1 MAEEKQRITITAE
14 QRQSWPDANCFFL
27 SLLPLEKV
35 PSSSKSCGHIAA
47 SSFTCVGTGA
57 GRGLNKEEIWKGA
70 EKGSGKGRK
79 TLRHCLVCSNRSAS
93 TWPGIW
99 ENKSDFW
106 SPVSLGHTVGLLVCL
121 DCHLA
126 LKKKKKKKPT
136 RTLALTYLPS
146 YSTYLGF
153 LAFLNLFL
161 GTRLVFQWLRLHF
174 PVWEVQVPS
183 LVRDLRS
190 HMPCSQ
196 TTKIENRSSIVT
208 NSIRTLK
215 TGTPLVPMVKNP
227 PCTAGDV
234 GSIPCLGTESPPASE
249 KLSPCT
255 ATTEP
260 VCSGADVTQPE
271 SQCTTNKD
279 PAQCS

>member
-1 MAEEKQRITITAE
+1 MAKEKQRITITAE

-126 LKKKKKKKPT
+126 LKKKKSQRERWPSPT
-136 RTLALTYLPS
+136 CPPIAHIWDSL
-146 YSTYLGF
+146 
-153 LAFLNLFL
+153 LF
-161 GTRLVFQWLRLHF
+161 
-174 PVWEVQVPS
+174 
-183 LVRDLRS
+183 
-190 HMPCSQ
+190 
-196 TTKIENRSSIVT
+196 
-208 NSIRTLK
+208 
-215 TGTPLVPMVKNP
+215 
-227 PCTAGDV
+227 
-234 GSIPCLGTESPPASE
+234 
-249 KLSPCT
+249 
-255 ATTEP
+255 
-260 VCSGADVTQPE
+260 
-271 SQCTTNKD
+271 
-279 PAQCS
+279 

>member
-126 LKKKKKKKPT
+126 LKKKSI
-136 RTLALTYLPS
+136 AYNVSWGTYWCHAHWS
-146 YSTYLGF
+146 HWKISEREKVKGQTF
-153 LAFLNLFL
+153 L
-161 GTRLVFQWLRLHF
+161 
-174 PVWEVQVPS
+174 
-183 LVRDLRS
+183 
-190 HMPCSQ
+190 MP
-196 TTKIENRSSIVT
+196 KFWSI
-208 NSIRTLK
+208 
-215 TGTPLVPMVKNP
+215 
-227 PCTAGDV
+227 
-234 GSIPCLGTESPPASE
+234 
-249 KLSPCT
+249 
-255 ATTEP
+255 
-260 VCSGADVTQPE
+260 
-271 SQCTTNKD
+271 
-279 PAQCS
+279 